1 MVKKN
6 KGVTPLDM
14 KGFPLVY
21 LKLDREQ
28 PLDLVWYKF
37 EPFEG
42 STYKGHGL
50 IKRVNFLNS
59 YYLAKKS

>member
-6 KGVTPLDM
+6 KGIKPLDM
-14 KGFPLVY
+14 KGFPPVY

-42 STYKGHGL
+42 STDKGHGL